1 MKKRIEITATN
12 TTPAAATTAADSLS
26 VAEEKVS
33 KPGQY
38 TGYSQVLYDGYELTS
53 QYVPV
58 RDGTKIAVDV
68 IRPTLNGEIVEEKL
82 PVIWMHMTYNRRVFE
97 GGLTG
102 ETYPGAAMALVK
114 YGYVVA
120 IADMRGSYASYGWA
134 VTPRRE
140 EWQPEAYWDA
150 YDITEWLAA
159 QPWSDGNIGMWGC
172 SATGHSQ
179 WQATATQP
187 PHLKAIMPLCAPS
200 EYYEINGVAAAAPQ
214 DPPDYPASVPPRQD
228 ESAARVDEDV
238 TGEMLDKA
246 RDEHRWNLEPG
257 IMPFRDSTS
266 PWLEKLIDRTGVQI
280 HLLVNTFSHFSQI
293 QESGIP
299 FYQSANW
306 GEDYRVKSGVIIKL
320 NSLSN
325 PSKTLLAPGK
335 HCTYSSDYETK
346 PANTFNINTE
356 GLRWFDYWLKGV
368 ENGIMDEPPIYYYV
382 NNAPSED
389 NAWRFADQWPL
400 PNAKNINYY
409 FGTPNASDNFHSGVN
424 KGTLSTTS
432 PTSVDTKDQYTVD
445 YTVMPANR
453 DQKGMSYTTEALV
466 SDTEVTGNPVVHL
479 WVSSTATDNDFLAF
493 LYDVDE
499 NGIATQIPGTD
510 DGQIRASFRTLND
523 PPFNNSGLPYH
534 RCFAEDYKPLTPGKP
549 VEMVFDMAPLAYNFR
564 AGHRIR
570 LVISCVAIPRKNAPA
585 ITPVLDPAPV
595 VSFFRDA
602 ARCSYLSLPVIPP
615 SVSVESMDCRSDE

>member
-1 MKKRIEITATN
+1 LKRRIEKPDTDIA
-12 TTPAAATTAADSLS
+12 PAAAITAAPSSL
-26 VAEEKVS
+26 VAGEKVS

-38 TGYSQVLYDGYELTS
+38 SGYSQVLYDGYKLTS
-53 QYVPV
+53 QYVTV
-58 RDGTKIAVDV
+58 RDGTKLAVDI

-102 ETYPGAAMALVK
+102 ENYPGAAMALVK
-114 YGYVVA
+114 YGYVIA

-179 WQATATQP
+179 WQAATTQP

-200 EYYEINGVAAAAPQ
+200 EYYDINGVTAAIYQ
-214 DPPDYPASVPPRQD
+214 DPPDYPASEPPRQD
-228 ESAARVDEDV
+228 ESAVRVDEDT
-238 TGEMLDKA
+238 TGEMLDEA

-257 IMPFRDSTS
+257 SMPFRDSTS
-266 PWLEKLIDRTGVQI
+266 PWMEKLIDRAGVQV
-280 HLLVNTFSHFSQI
+280 HLMVNTFTHLPQI

-335 HCTYSSDYETK
+335 HCTYSSDYEAK
-346 PANTFNINTE
+346 PANSFNINTE
-356 GLRWFDYWLKGV
+356 ALRWFDYWLKGV
-368 ENGIMDEPPIYYYV
+368 ENGVLDEPPIFYYL

-389 NAWRFADQWPL
+389 NAWRFAVQWPL
-400 PNAKNINYY
+400 PNAKNTNYY
-409 FGTPNASDNFHSGVN
+409 LDAPISSDNFHSGVN
-424 KGTLSTTS
+424 KGTLGKIQ
-432 PTSVDTKDQYTVD
+432 PTIVNAKDQYTVD
-445 YTVMPANR
+445 YTVTSVNR
-453 DQKGMSYTTEALV
+453 DQKGMTYTTDVLI

-479 WVSSTATDNDFLAF
+479 WVSSTTTDNDFLAF
-493 LYDVDE
+493 IYDVDE
-499 NGIATQIPGTD
+499 NGNATQIPGTD
-510 DGQIRASFRTLND
+510 DGQIRASFRALNE
-523 PPFNNSGLPYH
+523 PPFNNSELPYH
-534 RCFAEDYKPLTPGKP
+534 RCFAEDYKPLIPGEP
-549 VEMVFDMAPLAYNFR
+549 VELVFDMAPLAYNFR

-570 LVISCVAIPRKNAPA
+570 LVFSCVAIPRKNAPA
-585 ITPVLDPAPV
+585 ITPVLVPAPV
-595 VSFFRDA
+595 VSFYRDVA
-602 ARCSYLSLPVIPP
+602 HCSYITLPVIPP
-615 SVSVESMDCRSDE
+615 SGSAESQDR